1 MHQRNPDFRLSQR
14 SPRPLPPRGKDTFF
28 ARVYSLVRRIPR
40 GRVLTYGQV
49 AALLGE
55 ARWARTVGWA
65 LRACASRSV
74 PCHRVLGGRGRCS
87 PGYGSGH
94 PERQRARLEAE
105 GVRFRLDGTVDL
117 AANGWLGPPR
127 AGRRSC
133 MNGSS

>member
-1 MHQRNPDFRLSQR
+1 MHQRNLDSRLSQ
-14 SPRPLPPRGKDTFF
+14 SGPRPLSLGGKDGFF
-28 ARVYSLVRRIPR
+28 ARVYALVRQIPR
-40 GRVLTYGQV
+40 GKVLTYGQV

-127 AGRRSC
+127 AGRRSR
-133 MNGSS
+133 MNGSA